1 MTKSLKRNYPNLEL
15 TQREIEFFEKAL
27 KEKKEKIEQNLH
39 NATQESCTQTANQ
52 CGDEG
57 DHAILE
63 VTNNINSALAREQ
76 TITLNKINRSLNKI
90 AIGTYGICTGCEE
103 PINVARLKIQMFTEY
118 CVPCKQLMERTK

>member
-1 MTKSLKRNYPNLEL
+1 MTKSLKRNYPNLDL
-15 TQREIEFFEKAL
+15 TQREIEFFETAL

-39 NATQESCTQTANQ
+39 NATQESCTQTTSQ

-103 PINVARLKIQMFTEY
+103 PISVARLKIQMFTEY